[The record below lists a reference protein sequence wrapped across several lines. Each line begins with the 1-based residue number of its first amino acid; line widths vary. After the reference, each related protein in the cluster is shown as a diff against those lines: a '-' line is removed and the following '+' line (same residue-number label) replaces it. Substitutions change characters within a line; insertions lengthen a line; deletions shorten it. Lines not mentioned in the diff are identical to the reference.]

1 MKRRVTVHLDVDL
14 YKRVRHRLI
23 DENMSLS
30 ELVTRYLGRYLGTST
45 KAAESV
51 NTLSP
56 AAAVPIEVQSSPEPI
71 DIRDGKPAVKPFVAP
86 DEPFNGADKDGKYV
100 WTLEGFR
107 ERLSWGLVPLD
118 DYKRLR
124 LVAPE

>member
-1 MKRRVTVHLDVDL
+1 MKRRVNIHLEDAL

-23 DENMSLS
+23 DENVTLS
-30 ELVTRYLGRYLGTST
+30 GLVSRYLTRYLATST

-51 NTLSP
+51 GTLLP
-56 AAAVPIEVQSSPEPI
+56 VAAVPIEGQSPSPEPI
-71 DIRDGKPAVKPFVAP
+71 DIRDNKPAVAPFVP
-86 DEPFNGADKDGKYV
+86 PEEPSNDGAKYL

-118 DYKRLR
+118 DYERLG